1 MKYNECENMD
11 LIKMMD
17 ELVEEI
23 GVSYSSNANENH
35 FGSLDIHT
43 LIEIKK
49 LVEMR
54 QLNENLIRM
63 NETLK
68 YLRR

>member
-1 MKYNECENMD
+1 
-11 LIKMMD
+11 MMD